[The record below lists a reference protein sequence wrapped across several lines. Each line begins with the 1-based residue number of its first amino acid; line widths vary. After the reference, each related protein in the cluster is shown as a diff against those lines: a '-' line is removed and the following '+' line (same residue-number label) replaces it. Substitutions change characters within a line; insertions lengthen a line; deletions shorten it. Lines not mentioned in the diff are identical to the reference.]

1 MPERNRPP
9 VVEKPQQLQSP
20 SLSEQLTT
28 LQQLSEATRQKELWR
43 DEVEIKVKTRG
54 LPFMLLPLSD
64 LHIGSGGV
72 DYQSLKKHLDFIK
85 RNPVYTIL
93 VGDLADNFSPIKH
106 PTAMKED
113 VVSPTDQWAVA
124 RSFFREYE
132 DKILAVVS
140 GNHDEWTGAVG
151 IDIYRWLTEDLN
163 IPLLKGGGLLRLNI
177 DDAQFKVR
185 LWHKIARLN
194 SQFNYTHA
202 GKQALRLAGDDSD
215 VIITGDKH
223 LGGIEQTHIGDK
235 KRTIVQLGTFKVE
248 DSFGRSQGFVQRPK
262 PFYPVLMFFP
272 NTHNIEAVEN
282 LDQAE
287 ELIDGMVKYYKQKA
301 VSLIAFG
308 SRS

>member
-1 MPERNRPP
+1 MERNKPP
-9 VVEKPQQLQSP
+9 IVEKPTPPQLL
-20 SLSEQLTT
+20 SLSEQLSS
-28 LQQLSEATRQKELWR
+28 LHQLAEAARQKELWR
-43 DEVEIKVKTRG
+43 DEVEIKVQTRG

-64 LHIGSGGV
+64 LHIGASGV
-72 DYQSLKKHLDFIK
+72 DYQALQKHLDFIK
-85 RNPVYTIL
+85 RNPVYTVL
-93 VGDLADNFSPIKH
+93 VGDLADNFSPVKH
-106 PTAMKED
+106 PNAMKED
-113 VVSPTDQWAVA
+113 VLSPTDQWAVA

-163 IPLLKGGGLLRLNI
+163 IPLLKGGGVLRLNI
-177 DDAQFKVR
+177 DDKEFKVR

-202 GKQALRLAGDDSD
+202 GKQALRLTGDDSD

-248 DSFGRSQGFVQRPK
+248 DSFGRSQGFVQRPR
-262 PFYPVLMFFP
+262 PFYPVFFFFP
-272 NTHNIEAVEN
+272 HTHNIEAVEN
-282 LDQAE
+282 LDQAD
-287 ELIDGMVKYYKQKA
+287 ELIQGMKKYYRQKA
-301 VSLIAFG
+301 VSLIG
-308 SRS
+308 LNKTN

>member
-1 MPERNRPP
+1 MAERNKPP
-9 VVEKPQQLQSP
+9 IVEKPKQKKSS

-28 LQQLSEATRQKELWR
+28 LHQLAEKTRQKELWR
-43 DEVEIKVKTRG
+43 NEVKIRVETRG

-64 LHIGSGGV
+64 LHIGSSGV
-72 DYQSLKKHLDFIK
+72 DYQSLQRYLTFLKE
-85 RNPVYTIL
+85 NPVYTVL
-93 VGDLADNFSPIKH
+93 VGDLADNFSPVKH

-113 VVSPTDQWAVA
+113 VVSPTEQWAVA
-124 RSFFREYE
+124 RSFFKEFE

-163 IPLLKGGGLLRLNI
+163 IPLLKGGGTLRLNI
-177 DDAQFKVR
+177 DNSEFKVR

-202 GKQALRLAGDDSD
+202 GKQALRLGADDSD

-272 NTHNIEAVEN
+272 HTHNIETIQN
-282 LDQAE
+282 LDQAK
-287 ELIDGMVKYYKQKA
+287 ELISGMVKHYKQKA
-301 VSLIAFG
+301 VALIG
-308 SRS
+308 MN

>member
-1 MPERNRPP
+1 MAEKNKPP
-9 VVEKPQQLQSP
+9 IVEKPKQQKSS

-28 LQQLSEATRQKELWR
+28 LHQLAEGTRKKELWK
-43 DEVEIKVKTRG
+43 DKVEIGVQTRG

-64 LHIGSGGV
+64 LHIGSFGL

-85 RNPVYTIL
+85 NNPVYTVL

-124 RSFFREYE
+124 RSFFKEFE

-163 IPLLKGGGLLRLNI
+163 IPLLKGGGVLRLNI
-177 DDAQFKVR
+177 DDSQFKIR
-185 LWHKIARLN
+185 LWHRIARLN

-202 GKQALRLAGDDSD
+202 GKQALRLGADDSD

-248 DSFGRSQGFVQRPK
+248 DSFGRSQGFVQRPR

-272 NTHNIEAVEN
+272 QTYNIEAIEN

-287 ELIDGMVKYYKQKA
+287 ELISGMVKYYKQKA
-301 VSLIAFG
+301 VALIG
-308 SRS
+308 MN